1 MAAAVEDWGDLTVS
15 QKADGFAGGNAGLII
30 SGKRKQARE
39 RLGVE
44 LSIDYRIWKFDRI

>member
-1 MAAAVEDWGDLTVS
+1 MS
-15 QKADGFAGGNAGLII
+15 QEADSFAGGNAGLVI

-44 LSIDYRIWKFDRI
+44 LLIDYRIWKFDQI